1 MADDEDRYANMAALF
16 AATCRDRDYRVH
28 RRAASSEVAIVA
40 PHGGCIEPGTFE
52 LADAIA
58 ARAYKFYC
66 FEAMAD
72 GLHVTSH
79 HFDDPACL
87 ALVEASDHVIT
98 VHGCQD
104 SDAVAAPDLTL
115 SIGGRDRALGGLIRQ
130 EIEVSGF
137 AIGHRPELAGVH
149 PLNICNR
156 GRRGMGVQLE
166 FTRSLRDR
174 LMQSRPNPDGAFAR
188 LVTAI
193 DRAIQRHVMQAG

>member
-1 MADDEDRYANMAALF
+1 
-16 AATCRDRDYRVH
+16 
-28 RRAASSEVAIVA
+28 
-40 PHGGCIEPGTFE
+40 
-52 LADAIA
+52 
-58 ARAYKFYC
+58 
-66 FEAMAD
+66 
-72 GLHVTSH
+72 
-79 HFDDPACL
+79 
-87 ALVEASDHVIT
+87 
-98 VHGCQD
+98 
-104 SDAVAAPDLTL
+104 LTL